1 MFFQRIIVFL
11 LFEGAAYLLIM
22 QADPI
27 IKWIGRISFAEKFFG
42 PTGTYTFLRLLGAVC
57 VIAGLLYLTGLWD
70 KALDGLFGWLAPP
83 A

>member
-11 LFEGAAYLLIM
+11 LFEGAAYLLII
-22 QADPI
+22 QTDPI
-27 IKWIGRISFAEKFFG
+27 IKWIGRIGFAEKYFG
-42 PTGTYTFLRLLGAVC
+42 PTGTYTLLRLVGAVC

-70 KALDGLFGWLAPP
+70 RALDGMFGWLAPQ